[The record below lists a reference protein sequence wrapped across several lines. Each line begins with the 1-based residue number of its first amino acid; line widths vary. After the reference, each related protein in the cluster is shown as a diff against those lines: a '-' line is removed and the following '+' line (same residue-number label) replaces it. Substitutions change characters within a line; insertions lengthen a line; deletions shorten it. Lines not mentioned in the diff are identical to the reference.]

1 MNLNGQLQAPPGT
14 TELEA
19 GWVEEKNPWPLPE
32 IEVRFLELLPV
43 AQLLHRLQYAD
54 YEM

>member
-19 GWVEEKNPWPLPE
+19 GWVKEKNPWPLPE
-32 IEVRFLELLPV
+32 IEVRFLERSARSAVTTPSTIC
-43 AQLLHRLQYAD
+43 
-54 YEM
+54 